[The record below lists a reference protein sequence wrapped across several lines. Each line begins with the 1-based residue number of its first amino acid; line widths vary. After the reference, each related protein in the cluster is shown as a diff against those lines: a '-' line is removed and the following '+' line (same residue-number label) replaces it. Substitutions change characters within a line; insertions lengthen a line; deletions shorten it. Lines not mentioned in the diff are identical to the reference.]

1 MGGGIMKEASLTTPE
16 EFVELAGLYD
26 VYGALLKDNQREIFE
41 AYILDNLSLS
51 EIAEEQGVTRQGV
64 YDTINRSRK
73 KLREYE
79 KRLGLQRRS
88 NAISE
93 RLQTMEHILSREETE
108 NVPFSDVRNKL
119 MIEISEIREL
129 L

>member
-1 MGGGIMKEASLTTPE
+1 MKNDRLSIPDVPTERSLTTPE
-16 EFVELAGLYD
+16 ELVELAGLYD

-41 AYILDNLSLS
+41 AYVLDNLSLS

-79 KRLGLQRRS
+79 SKLELRNRFEQIRDIIAGSDLSGSDRQKIEDLLQLG
-88 NAISE
+88 
-93 RLQTMEHILSREETE
+93 
-108 NVPFSDVRNKL
+108 
-119 MIEISEIREL
+119 
-129 L
+129 